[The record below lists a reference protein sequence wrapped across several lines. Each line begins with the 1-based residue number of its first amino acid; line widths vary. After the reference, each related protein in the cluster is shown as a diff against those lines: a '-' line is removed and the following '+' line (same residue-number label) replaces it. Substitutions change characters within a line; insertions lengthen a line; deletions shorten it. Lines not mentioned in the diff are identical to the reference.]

1 MPVSHLYRKDHR
13 FFSPVISAL
22 AIVVFIGGCAVPSA
36 VEWTTE
42 EPIEPSSFGSEWD
55 SSMGRLGVAP
65 VIPPTEDLRVG
76 DIFVYPFNPD
86 FPAVRG
92 AGRNPVSGLSI
103 SPRWAS
109 MNLLQQLD
117 EEYQLRPDWPKTPD
131 NYLQISASPKG
142 REWAEARTS
151 DEQGIFSEE
160 KVTDRLR
167 IMGIPEFQSV
177 TFDNKDAHGLVPS
190 EAINLVF
197 GSAWNDNKAITF
209 RMNAA
214 ETYSLGL
221 QKVIEAALESD
232 AQGYSLKAP
241 YRDHLALVSDPASD
255 SVWVRVLSDVIYIR
269 SMDIIIQSQAAFE
282 TDEAATADEFIS
294 EVEEAEELV
303 KEAAQA
309 AGEELKQPAAGEESM
324 QTVAEAIPG
333 HELDPAY
340 AAFVRAAAI
349 NEILIE
355 SDMDDLPGGFL
366 RMISVTDDSVTL
378 RRVWQRGLAI
388 GARGLTLEVDKATG
402 QILRS
407 NNMGTLLPPP
417 PPPPAPAAE

>member
-1 MPVSHLYRKDHR
+1 
-13 FFSPVISAL
+13 
-22 AIVVFIGGCAVPSA
+22 
-36 VEWTTE
+36 
-42 EPIEPSSFGSEWD
+42 
-55 SSMGRLGVAP
+55 
-65 VIPPTEDLRVG
+65 
-76 DIFVYPFNPD
+76 
-86 FPAVRG
+86 
-92 AGRNPVSGLSI
+92 
-103 SPRWAS
+103 
-109 MNLLQQLD
+109 MNLLKQLH

-131 NYLQISASPKG
+131 NYLQISDSPKG

-160 KVTDRLR
+160 KVTSRLR

-177 TFDNKDAHGLVPS
+177 TFDKKDAHGLVPS

-232 AQGYSLKAP
+232 AQGYSLKSP

-269 SMDIIIQSQAAFE
+269 SMDIIIQSQSAFE
-282 TDEAATADEFIS
+282 TDEEVTADEFIS
-294 EVEEAEELV
+294 EVEETEKLVEEETQAEGEEV
-303 KEAAQA
+303 KEPV
-309 AGEELKQPAAGEESM
+309 EEEEPEHPR
-324 QTVAEAIPG
+324 QTVAEAIPD
-333 HELDPAY
+333 HELDPVY

-388 GARGLTLEVDKATG
+388 GARGLTLEVDKASG

-407 NNMGTLLPPP
+407 NNMGTLRPPP
-417 PPPPAPAAE
+417 PPPTPAPATE